1 VGWPSKAVLLLTILY
16 VLSPVDFLPDWEP
29 LIGVLDDMTLFTIG
43 IGLATRLV
51 PREIMA
57 EHRAALAQKSPGG
70 RRFWR
75 GCLILTAVWLVLT
88 LLIALMVLK
97 LIK

>member
-1 VGWPSKAVLLLTILY
+1 MGWPSKTVLLLTVLY

-29 LIGVLDDMTLFTIG
+29 LIGVLDDMTLFTLG

-51 PREIMA
+51 PRELMA
-57 EHRAALAQKSPGG
+57 EHRAAAAQKFPGR

-75 GCLILTAVWLVLT
+75 GCLILSAVWLVLT
-88 LLIALMVLK
+88 AVMVFMVIK